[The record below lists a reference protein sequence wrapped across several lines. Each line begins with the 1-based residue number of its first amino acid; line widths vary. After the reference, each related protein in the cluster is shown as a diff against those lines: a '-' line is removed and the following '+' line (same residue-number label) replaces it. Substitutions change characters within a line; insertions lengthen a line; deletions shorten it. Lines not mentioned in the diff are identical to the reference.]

1 MADDSPAYQGIH
13 SPFVPTGAQVRD
25 RPDANDI
32 EVGMTGK
39 QVTQAL
45 YGEVS
50 EMPAAIDSVAVAF
63 LERHVADAPRVK
75 RTLDNR

>member
-1 MADDSPAYQGIH
+1 MEGFSTRMADDSPAYQGIH

-50 EMPAAIDSVAVAF
+50 EMRLPSTRSPSPSLNDM
-63 LERHVADAPRVK
+63 
-75 RTLDNR
+75 